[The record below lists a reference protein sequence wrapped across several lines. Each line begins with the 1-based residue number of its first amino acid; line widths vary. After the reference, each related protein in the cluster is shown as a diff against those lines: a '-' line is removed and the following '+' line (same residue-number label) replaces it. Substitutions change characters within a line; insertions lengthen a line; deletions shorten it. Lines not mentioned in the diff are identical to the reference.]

1 MIIPVSKQLLEI
13 FFISIRA
20 MGYFNAVIVTFVC
33 EIPTCLQNGFSSGPC
48 GMPAASWTPMCMG
61 SWVGIAT
68 SDDVNRRLVSSH
80 PSCVLGRCAA
90 RIRAPTRFTKTLKCD
105 LYPVPIQWS
114 GCSWE
119 LGDIHKMNWYIFL
132 KFRKVGRVQYAKSIL
147 NETAN
152 TFNKTFAG

>member
-20 MGYFNAVIVTFVC
+20 KGYFNAVIVTFVC

-68 SDDVNRRLVSSH
+68 SDDVNRKLVSSH
-80 PSCVLGRCAA
+80 PSLSSMLHGERMAT
-90 RIRAPTRFTKTLKCD
+90 APTRFTKTLSVI
-105 LYPVPIQWS
+105 YIQYQFN
-114 GCSWE
+114 GAAAPGN
-119 LGDIHKMNWYIFL
+119 LGP
-132 KFRKVGRVQYAKSIL
+132 SIYYS
-147 NETAN
+147 A
-152 TFNKTFAG
+152 F